1 MTNEPLECALMF
13 QSLSVV
19 RATRE
24 MPLLSTYYNFLVRGI
39 DKTNKGNQMR
49 RQSCTHQTIFSF
61 FSGKADSIYRVIVK
75 PNEPSFLF
83 FCFFFSAT
91 HTQHQHL
98 MWRCVYRTESKWDKR
113 FKVLRSWSS
122 ACQVRHIVFRRTREM
137 RNTAIH
143 SDMMILDSRWICN
156 RRPNK
161 NLSTLRLVGKLNKV
175 EKKNKERKRA
185 IESVW
190 NAWNE
195 WKCELRSIG
204 ISHHR
209 WQTGFYLLCVE
220 RSTIY
225 SLDKR
230 ATIVILFI

>member
-1 MTNEPLECALMF
+1 
-13 QSLSVV
+13 
-19 RATRE
+19 

-175 EKKNKERKRA
+175 EKKEQGEKTSYRERLECLEWMKMRVEIDRHQSSQMTNGFLSAVCWAQHNLFVRQESNDSHPFHIARNYSTYKRGERKER
-185 IESVW
+185 W
-190 NAWNE
+190 
-195 WKCELRSIG
+195 
-204 ISHHR
+204 
-209 WQTGFYLLCVE
+209 
-220 RSTIY
+220 
-225 SLDKR
+225 
-230 ATIVILFI
+230 